1 MSDRPP
7 QSLEAFRQESLLKRN
22 WILFWSYIKI
32 TSLVLGGGYAIIAA
46 AQEEFVRR
54 RGWLT
59 DDDVVEM
66 ITITQTVPGILACN
80 SAIYVGW
87 RIGGYSGA
95 LSALAG
101 SVLPSLVIIMLIAAG
116 VDSIRH
122 VIETPYVQG
131 AFIGVIAC
139 IVGMVVVTALKMRKK
154 AVRNV
159 FGWCVA
165 IGCFVGLSVFRISP
179 AWLIVAAIAAG
190 LIKVGVG
197 SALKK
202 IHPEKGE
209 AAQ

>member
-1 MSDRPP
+1 MPLNSNQTGSSKKSFLGRLAASP
-7 QSLEAFRQESLLKRN
+7 LYVKILLAV
-22 WILFWSYIKI
+22 LL
-32 TSLVLGGGYAIIAA
+32 LV
-46 AQEEFVRR
+46 
-54 RGWLT
+54 
-59 DDDVVEM
+59 
-66 ITITQTVPGILACN
+66 
-80 SAIYVGW
+80 
-87 RIGGYSGA
+87 
-95 LSALAG
+95 
-101 SVLPSLVIIMLIAAG
+101 LIAAG

-139 IVGMVVVTALKMRKK
+139 IVGMGVVTALKMRKK

>member
-59 DDDVVEM
+59 DDDGVEM

-87 RIGGYSGA
+87 RI
-95 LSALAG
+95 
-101 SVLPSLVIIMLIAAG
+101 
-116 VDSIRH
+116 
-122 VIETPYVQG
+122 
-131 AFIGVIAC
+131 
-139 IVGMVVVTALKMRKK
+139 VTALKMRKK

>member
-80 SAIYVGW
+80 SAIYVG
-87 RIGGYSGA
+87 
-95 LSALAG
+95 SADTAG
-101 SVLPSLVIIMLIAAG
+101 
-116 VDSIRH
+116 R
-122 VIETPYVQG
+122 
-131 AFIGVIAC
+131 
-139 IVGMVVVTALKMRKK
+139 
-154 AVRNV
+154 
-159 FGWCVA
+159 
-165 IGCFVGLSVFRISP
+165 FRRWPDRCCRRWS
-179 AWLIVAAIAAG
+179 
-190 LIKVGVG
+190 
-197 SALKK
+197 SSC
-202 IHPEKGE
+202 
-209 AAQ
+209 